1 MLKAATHQ
9 PWHLIKLVPLMQRRK
24 FLSISGGA
32 FTGLLGTTLVP
43 KTKGIP
49 APSFFKSRDRTI
61 DPHDEEFWSM
71 VREQFPLT
79 RERIYLNT
87 GGLGASPYVSIAAV
101 KEKISE
107 LERIC
112 ETGHSEEL
120 WHDTKVKAGQ
130 ILGCKPEEVAY
141 TRNATE
147 GIAIVCNGLPLKR
160 GDEVITT
167 THEHVGNT
175 LSWLA
180 RQKRD
185 GIVMKAFEP
194 STNSAAENLERMQKL
209 FTKRTRA
216 ISIPHITTSTGQ
228 ILPVKQIGEWAA
240 ANKLWYFVDGAQAA
254 GMLPLN
260 LHEIGCH
267 AYATS
272 GHKWLLGP
280 KGTGWLYVREDALD
294 LIAAQHVGG
303 YSNIGDFDMVTGA
316 IQFHPTAQRY
326 EYGTVSTPL
335 FVGLGAAMDF
345 LLKIGTENVWRR
357 DFAMSTA
364 LKEGLNKLGVEVNS
378 PQHPEEHSAII
389 TFTLKNVER
398 NKLQTFLS
406 EKYQLRTR
414 GIYEGGLDGIRL
426 SLHLYNSFEEVE
438 KALEGVKAATQL

>member
-1 MLKAATHQ
+1 MHRRNF
-9 PWHLIKLVPLMQRRK
+9 IKTTGQTL
-24 FLSISGGA
+24 
-32 FTGLLGTTLVP
+32 TGLLGLSVL
-43 KTKGIP
+43 KK
-49 APSFFKSRDRTI
+49 PSSLFDAGTVDSAHRAIEPRD
-61 DPHDEEFWSM
+61 EAFWAI

-87 GGLGASPYVSIAAV
+87 GGLGASPYVVIEAV
-101 KEKISE
+101 KNKITE

-120 WHDTKVKAGQ
+120 WHDIKSQAGQ
-130 ILGCKPEEVAY
+130 ILGCKPEELAY

-194 STNSAAENLERMQKL
+194 STQSAQENLERMQKL
-209 FTKRTRA
+209 LTKRTRA

-240 ANKLWYFVDGAQAA
+240 ANKLWYFIDGAQAA

-280 KGTGWLYVREDALD
+280 KGTGLLYVRADALD
-294 LIAAQHVGG
+294 LIESKFLGG
-303 YSNIGDFDMVTGA
+303 YSNIGEFDIRTGA
-316 IQFHPTAQRY
+316 FQFHPTAQRY

-335 FVGLGAAMDF
+335 FVGLGAAMAF
-345 LLKIGTENVWRR
+345 LLKIGMENIWRR
-357 DFAMSTA
+357 DHAMASA

-378 PQHPEEHSAII
+378 PQHPDEHSAII
-389 TFTLKNVER
+389 TFTLKNMDR
-398 NKLQTFLS
+398 SKLQAFLAD
-406 EKYQLRTR
+406 KYKLRTR
-414 GIYEGGLDGIRL
+414 AIYEGGLDAIRI
-426 SLHLYNSFEEVE
+426 SLHLYNSFPEVDKVLE
-438 KALEGVKAATQL
+438 AVQAALATK

>member
-1 MLKAATHQ
+1 MHRRNF
-9 PWHLIKLVPLMQRRK
+9 IKTAGQTL
-24 FLSISGGA
+24 
-32 FTGLLGTTLVP
+32 TGLFGLSVLQKPSSLFDAVMVD
-43 KTKGIP
+43 P
-49 APSFFKSRDRTI
+49 AHRAI
-61 DPHDEEFWSM
+61 DPRDEAFWAM

-79 RERIYLNT
+79 RERTYLNT
-87 GGLGASPYVSIAAV
+87 GGLGASPYVVIEAV
-101 KEKISE
+101 KNKITE

-120 WHDTKVKAGQ
+120 WHDIKSKAGQ
-130 ILGCKPEEVAY
+130 ILGCKPEELAY
-141 TRNATE
+141 MRNATE

-194 STNSAAENLERMQKL
+194 STQSAQENLERMQKL
-209 FTKRTRA
+209 LTKRTRA

-240 ANKLWYFVDGAQAA
+240 TNKLWYFVDGAQAA
-254 GMLPLN
+254 GMLPMN

-267 AYATS
+267 AYAAS

-280 KGTGWLYVREDALD
+280 KGTGLLYVREDALD
-294 LIAAQHVGG
+294 LIESKYLGG
-303 YSNIGDFDMVTGA
+303 YSNTGEFDMLTGA
-316 IQFHPTAQRY
+316 FQFHPTAQRY

-335 FVGLGAAMDF
+335 FAGLGVAMEL
-345 LLKIGTENVWRR
+345 LLKIGTENIWRR
-357 DFAMSTA
+357 DHAMASA

-389 TFTLKNVER
+389 TFTLR
-398 NKLQTFLS
+398 NMDRSKLQNFLA

-414 GIYEGGLDGIRL
+414 GIYEGGLDAIRI
-426 SLHLYNSFEEVE
+426 SLHLYNSFADVE
-438 KALEGVKAATQL
+438 KVLEGVQAASKME

>member
-1 MLKAATHQ
+1 
-9 PWHLIKLVPLMQRRK
+9 MQRRQ
-24 FLSISGGA
+24 FLKSTGGSLAGMMGLSAFAESSLRFNQPAISGAGRA
-32 FTGLLGTTLVP
+32 
-43 KTKGIP
+43 
-49 APSFFKSRDRTI
+49 I
-61 DPHDEEFWSM
+61 DPRDEAFWAM

-87 GGLGASPYVSIAAV
+87 GGLGASPYVVIEAV
-101 KEKISE
+101 KNKITE

-120 WHDTKVKAGQ
+120 WHDIKSKAGQ
-130 ILGCKPEEVAY
+130 ILGCKPEELAY
-141 TRNATE
+141 MRNATE

-194 STNSAAENLERMQKL
+194 STQSAQENLERMQKL
-209 FTKRTRA
+209 LTKRTRA
-216 ISIPHITTSTGQ
+216 LSIPHITTSTGQ

-254 GMLPLN
+254 GMLPMN

-267 AYATS
+267 AYAAS

-280 KGTGWLYVREDALD
+280 KGTGLLYVRADALD
-294 LIAAQHVGG
+294 LIESKYLGG
-303 YSNIGDFDMVTGA
+303 YSNTGEFDMRTGA
-316 IQFHPTAQRY
+316 FQFHPTAQRY
-326 EYGTVSTPL
+326 EYGTVSSPL
-335 FVGLGAAMDF
+335 FAGLGAAMEF
-345 LLKIGTENVWRR
+345 LLKIGMANIWRR
-357 DFAMSTA
+357 DHAMASA
-364 LKEGLNKLGVEVNS
+364 LKEGLLKLGVEVNS
-378 PQHPEEHSAII
+378 PQNPEEHSAII
-389 TFTLKNVER
+389 TFTLRNMER
-398 NKLQTFLS
+398 SKLQNFLA

-414 GIYEGGLDGIRL
+414 GIYEGGLDAIRI
-426 SLHLYNSFEEVE
+426 SLHLYNSFAEVD
-438 KALEGVKAATQL
+438 KVLEAVQAAKSVE

>member
-1 MLKAATHQ
+1 MERRHFLKASGQYLASA
-9 PWHLIKLVPLMQRRK
+9 VG
-24 FLSISGGA
+24 LSA
-32 FTGLLGTTLVP
+32 FS
-43 KTKGIP
+43 P
-49 APSFFKSRDRTI
+49 ALFPSNLPVLPRSDREI
-61 DPHDEEFWSM
+61 EAHDEAYWSL

-79 RERIYLNT
+79 NDRTYLNT
-87 GGLGASPYVSIAAV
+87 GGLGASPYGVIAAV
-101 KEKISE
+101 QKKMDE

-120 WHDTKVKAGQ
+120 WHGIKATAAQ

-147 GIAIVCNGLPLKR
+147 GIAIVCNGLALKA

-185 GIVMKAFEP
+185 GIVMKTFEP
-194 STNSAAENLERMQKL
+194 STKSAQENLDRMQKL
-209 FTKRTRA
+209 LTKRTRA
-216 ISIPHITTSTGQ
+216 LSIPHVTTSTGQ
-228 ILPVKQIGEWAA
+228 ILPVKQIGQWAA

-260 LHEIGCH
+260 LHDIGCH

-280 KGTGWLYVREDALD
+280 KGTGLLYVREDALD
-294 LIAAQHVGG
+294 QVVAKYLGG
-303 YSNIGDFDMVTGA
+303 YSNTGEFDMLTGA
-316 IQFHPTAQRY
+316 FQFHPSAQRY
-326 EYGTVSTPL
+326 EYGTVSVPL
-335 FVGLGAAMDF
+335 FVGLGAAMEF
-345 LLKIGTENVWRR
+345 LLRIGVENVWRR
-357 DFAMSTA
+357 DFAMASA

-378 PQHPEEHSAII
+378 PQHAEEHSAII
-389 TFTLKNVER
+389 TFTLKNMDR
-398 NKLQTFLS
+398 AKLQTFLS

-414 GIYEGGLDGIRL
+414 GIYEGGLDAIRI
-426 SLHLYNSFEEVE
+426 SLHLYNSFAEV
-438 KALEGVKAATQL
+438 ARVLEGVQAAMG